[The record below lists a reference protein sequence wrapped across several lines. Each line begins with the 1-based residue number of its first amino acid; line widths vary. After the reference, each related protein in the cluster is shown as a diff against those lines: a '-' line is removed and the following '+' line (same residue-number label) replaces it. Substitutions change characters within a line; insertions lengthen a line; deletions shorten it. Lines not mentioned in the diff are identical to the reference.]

1 MQRNIHLL
9 VGFFVLIGLLALV
22 FLSLRVS
29 NLTEFNQGS
38 TYRVRAYFDD
48 IGGLKPRAAVRS
60 AGVLVGRVTQIG
72 FDDQRYQAEVV
83 LELQSQVRF
92 PKDSSA
98 QILTAGLLGEKYIGL
113 LPGAEA
119 QTLVDNDR
127 ISMTQS
133 ALVLENL
140 ISQFLYNQ
148 GSNKSGPAEGKG
160 GL

>member
-1 MQRNIHLL
+1 MQRNINLL
-9 VGFFVLIGLLALV
+9 VGVFVLIGLLSLV
-22 FLSLRVS
+22 FLSLQVS
-29 NLTEFNQGS
+29 NLTEFNNGP

-60 AGVLVGRVTQIG
+60 AGVLVGRVSEIH
-72 FDDQRYQAEVV
+72 FDDQRYQAEV
-83 LELQSQVRF
+83 LLDIQSEVRF

-127 ISMTQS
+127 ITMTQS
-133 ALVLENL
+133 AVVLENI

-148 GSNKSGPAEGKG
+148 GSSKSGSDEKG